1 MSTLLNAFCGFLILP
16 FLISKLGRDTYG
28 FWTLIVASA
37 GYFLVLDF
45 GVSGAVGRLVA
56 GHRSKDDIRNVNVV
70 VSTTAVLLLGLCC
83 VAALLSYFLPGP
95 FFALFEVPAA
105 QKADGAT
112 ALLIVGMTTALS
124 FPGMISYGF
133 LWGYERFDLHNA
145 VEMPVVLAR

>member
-1 MSTLLNAFCGFLILP
+1 MLQQQPNETGGVTVETLVSHRRVTLNVLANTVSTALNAFCGFLILP

-70 VSTTAVLLLGLCC
+70 ISTTAVLLLGLCR
-83 VAALLSYFLPGP
+83 VAA
-95 FFALFEVPAA
+95 
-105 QKADGAT
+105 
-112 ALLIVGMTTALS
+112 
-124 FPGMISYGF
+124 
-133 LWGYERFDLHNA
+133 
-145 VEMPVVLAR
+145 